1 MNKAFFVSMIIH
13 IYAFPVVELQ
23 LVILQIKK
31 KTMKIFVKK
40 HKKDHL
46 LLFLERSAA
55 NCLITS
61 WTSLSEL
68 QSMCEST

>member
-31 KTMKIFVKK
+31 NNMKIFV
-40 HKKDHL
+40 
-46 LLFLERSAA
+46 RYSAA